1 MPYPHPISDFVK
13 NSRDQV
19 INLQG
24 ELGNPTHT
32 AQIAVDQNE
41 SSITLTSGKRSMF
54 LYNTGSKNCYFGA
67 TGLASTTG
75 GVIWAGTA
83 MTFYNAQ
90 DDFTIYLICAA
101 GESTTLQ
108 RVEF

>member
-1 MPYPHPISDFVK
+1 MVYSHPISDFVK
-13 NSRDQV
+13 NSRDAV

-32 AQIAVDQNE
+32 AQIAVTAVE
-41 SSITLTSGKRSMF
+41 AATTITSGKRSMI
-54 LYNTGSKNCYFGA
+54 LYNTGSKNAYFGA
-67 TGLASTTG
+67 TGVASTTG
-75 GVIWAGTA
+75 GVIWAGSA
-83 MTFYNAQ
+83 MTFYNVK

-101 GESTTLQ
+101 GESTTVQ